1 MTQRVEETPNDR
13 EEMIEHLTEYVTGD
27 RKEAELRMLD
37 DDLWLLHPELRY
49 SFEGEEAVREWERS
63 LTLVRALYEFAMT
76 HHGPYPF
83 FSDSTTWLIGDAEAR
98 AEEAL
103 RRARERVRE
112 AR

>member
-1 MTQRVEETPNDR
+1 MTDRIEETPNDR

-49 SFEGEEAVREWERS
+49 SFEGEAAVREWERS
-63 LTLVRALYEFAMT
+63 LVLARALYEFAMN
-76 HHGPYPF
+76 HHGHHAF
-83 FSDSTTWLIGDAEAR
+83 FSDSTIWLIGDAEAR

-103 RRARERVRE
+103 TRARERVRE
-112 AR
+112 TK